1 MKLLTPYCLNLQVG
15 NIINPQC
22 LKHKKSNYEKNCCDK
37 NWKLDIS
44 LNLILESEG
53 YWYILQCLTLC
64 AVKINQSDYFPSW
77 PGIMKYAES
86 DKCKFKEAC
95 QFKL

>member
-1 MKLLTPYCLNLQVG
+1 MW
-15 NIINPQC
+15 NIIIPGC
-22 LKHKKSNYEKNCCDK
+22 LKHKNSSYEKHCCDK
-37 NWKLDIS
+37 NWEFDIS
-44 LNLILESEG
+44 LNLILESAG
-53 YWYILQCLTLC
+53 YWYILQQVLCLTMG